1 MSCPVALYTAAS
13 TSERIAFNTL
23 NRATGNRVRREFI
36 DSETGEPVEK
46 DDQVKGYETEN
57 GHYIVVDPEEVA
69 AAVPNS
75 DKTLTI
81 ESFIPCSD
89 IDTMYFD
96 KPYYLTPDK
105 MGKEAYV
112 LLREGMKKAKVVVI
126 ARTVLFRRLRT
137 VLIRPHGKGL
147 IASTLN
153 FDYEVRSS
161 QEAFEDQP
169 DVKSDPELLEIAE
182 LIIEKKDGSFDVSTF
197 DDRYEEA
204 VKEENEVKGY
214 ARGESDYIILED
226 DELENVALDS
236 TRTIDISTFT
246 PRDTIEWI
254 WLDTPYYLSPSEKV
268 AQEAFAVIRDA
279 MASQDMVGISRLVI
293 SRRERA
299 VMLEP
304 RGKGIVLWTLRY
316 RDEVR
321 DEDSYFDSITDEKP
335 DADMMPLIQKLIKKQ
350 TKPWDAKM
358 VVDPVQDR
366 LLDIIKAKKKQHKK
380 PARGK
385 TRAPASPSKPSNVI
399 NIMDALKKSVAAE
412 TRVK

>member
-1 MSCPVALYTAAS
+1 MGSPRANWKGFIKFGEVSCPVALYTAAS
-13 TSERIAFNTL
+13 ASERIAFNTL

-57 GHYIVVDPEEVA
+57 GHYIVLEPEEVA
-69 AAVPNS
+69 SAVPNS

-89 IDTMYFD
+89 IDTVYFD

-105 MGKEAYV
+105 MGTEAYV
-112 LLREGMKKAKVVVI
+112 LLRDGMKKAKVAAI

-182 LIIEKKDGSFDVSTF
+182 LIIEKKKGSFDASTF

-204 VKEENEVKGY
+204 VT
-214 ARGESDYIILED
+214 
-226 DELENVALDS
+226 ELV
-236 TRTIDISTFT
+236 
-246 PRDTIEWI
+246 
-254 WLDTPYYLSPSEKV
+254 
-268 AQEAFAVIRDA
+268 
-279 MASQDMVGISRLVI
+279 
-293 SRRERA
+293 
-299 VMLEP
+299 
-304 RGKGIVLWTLRY
+304 
-316 RDEVR
+316 
-321 DEDSYFDSITDEKP
+321 
-335 DADMMPLIQKLIKKQ
+335 
-350 TKPWDAKM
+350 
-358 VVDPVQDR
+358 
-366 LLDIIKAKKKQHKK
+366 KAKIEGRSLPKKK
-380 PARGK
+380 A
-385 TRAPASPSKPSNVI
+385 APAAKAV
-399 NIMDALKKSVAAE
+399 DLLQALRESAGLGARKTKSSRTAANANAGTNTARTKKAAGKAKASAAP
-412 TRVK
+412 TRRAG